1 MDSCK
6 EWPVE
11 GKSKNDALC
20 RFYYVSKIAFKTA
33 TQHPKE
39 YREAHLD
46 IDLRVRN
53 DIAEWKS
60 IDGELI

>member
-6 EWPVE
+6 EWLVE
-11 GKSKNDALC
+11 GESKNDALC
-20 RFYYVSKIAFKTA
+20 RFYYFSKIAFKVA
-33 TQHPKE
+33 IQHPKE

-53 DIAEWKS
+53 DIAEWK
-60 IDGELI
+60 I

>member
-33 TQHPKE
+33 IQHPKE

-46 IDLRVRN
+46 IDLRIRN
-53 DIAEWKS
+53 AIAE
-60 IDGELI
+60 